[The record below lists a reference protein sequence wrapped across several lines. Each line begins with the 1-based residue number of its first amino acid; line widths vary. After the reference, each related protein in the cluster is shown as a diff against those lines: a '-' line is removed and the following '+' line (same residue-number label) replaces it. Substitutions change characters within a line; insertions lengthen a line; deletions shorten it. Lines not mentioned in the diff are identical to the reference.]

1 MHDGAKKYP
10 ALNLCSGPTAPDI
23 ELFFA
28 PFLTPPLDKKPYS
41 FPGLTSVSTLNS
53 VLHELTNSA

>member
-10 ALNLCSGPTAPDI
+10 ALDLCSGPTAPDI

-28 PFLTPPLDKKPYS
+28 PFLTPPLGQKKPWP
-41 FPGLTSVSTLNS
+41 FPGLTAVSSITLFLWTPN
-53 VLHELTNSA
+53 

>member
-10 ALNLCSGPTAPDI
+10 AKNLTSGPTAPDI

-28 PFLTPPLDKKPYS
+28 PFLTPPLNGPPYS
-41 FPGLTSVSTLNS
+41 FPGLTSVRA
-53 VLHELTNSA
+53 LTAPLATN

>member
-10 ALNLCSGPTAPDI
+10 AKNLTSGPTAPDI

-28 PFLTPPLDKKPYS
+28 PFLTPPLNGQPYS
-41 FPGLTSVSTLNS
+41 FPGLTSVRA
-53 VLHELTNSA
+53 LTAPLATN